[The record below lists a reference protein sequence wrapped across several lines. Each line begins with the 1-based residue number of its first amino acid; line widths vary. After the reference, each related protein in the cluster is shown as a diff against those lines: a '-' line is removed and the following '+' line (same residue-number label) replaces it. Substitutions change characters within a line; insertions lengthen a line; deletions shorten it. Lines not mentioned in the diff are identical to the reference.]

1 MASDIS
7 DELRAEIS
15 QRAGERCEY
24 CLIHQDDA
32 AFPHQVDHIVSRKH
46 GGSSTCDNLA
56 YACIFCNRYKGSDVA
71 SIEPQSGDVVRLFD
85 PRRDR
90 WAEHFRLDGARIE
103 PVTKVGAT
111 TVRLLRMNAPER
123 ILERDLLQSL
133 RRYPRR

>member
-32 AFPHQVDHIVSRKH
+32 AFPHQVDHILSRKH
-46 GGSSTCDNLA
+46 GGSSTRDNLA
-56 YACIFCNRYKGSDVA
+56 YACIICNRYKGSDVA

>member
-7 DELRAEIS
+7 EELRAEVS

-46 GGSSTCDNLA
+46 GGASTRDNLA
-56 YACIFCNRYKGSDVA
+56 YACIICNRYKGSDVA
-71 SIEPQSGDVVRLFD
+71 SIEPQSGEVVRLFD

-133 RRYPRR
+133 GRYPER

>member
-7 DELRAEIS
+7 EELRAEVS

-46 GGSSTCDNLA
+46 GGASTRDNLA
-56 YACIFCNRYKGSDVA
+56 YACIICNRYKGSDVA
-71 SIEPQSGDVVRLFD
+71 SIEPQSGEVVRLFN

-133 RRYPRR
+133 GRYPER